1 MCASAFNVTMKNN
14 YFGYHSTVMPVTP
27 VTVPIPPGTT
37 VGERNWLRLI
47 YRQRVVLHPGEE
59 KKSGKNTRTHSRL
72 GGRGNATRALRL
84 FFYFSTS
91 LALYNMGA
99 VSQTGWKINTNGL
112 QRINRELLFSCCRQS
127 LARGNFT
134 LSSRCLCQRNVSKNL
149 PAVQSGSANRRLL
162 SSVITSVDSS
172 YILLQLSR
180 MNECRVTH
188 LVLFEI

>member
-1 MCASAFNVTMKNN
+1 MPCIPFCPLFNLQIRIIKCLKVEIHLNSVSQKHINSYSNPTLRVV
-14 YFGYHSTVMPVTP
+14 S
-27 VTVPIPPGTT
+27 IL
-37 VGERNWLRLI
+37 GERLNST
-47 YRQRVVLHPGEE
+47 QE
-59 KKSGKNTRTHSRL
+59 TRAHSRL
-72 GGRGNATRALRL
+72 GGRGNATRAPRL

-91 LALYNMGA
+91 LTLYNMGA
-99 VSQTGWKINTNGL
+99 VSQTRWKINTNGL

-127 LARGNFT
+127 LTRGI
-134 LSSRCLCQRNVSKNL
+134 SRCPL
-149 PAVQSGSANRRLL
+149 AVLAKKCIKELAGRATRLFPRSVNRRLL